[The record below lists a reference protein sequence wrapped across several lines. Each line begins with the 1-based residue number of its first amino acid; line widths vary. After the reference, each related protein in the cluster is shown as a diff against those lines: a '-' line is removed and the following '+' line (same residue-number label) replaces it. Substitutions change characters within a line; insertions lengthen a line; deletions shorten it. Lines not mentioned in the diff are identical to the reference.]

1 LLVSARTGEGI
12 GEVWRA
18 TEGYFKTS
26 RASGELDRRHRA
38 QAVESMHALIAES
51 LCTRFYAS
59 VRVKK

>member
-1 LLVSARTGEGI
+1 
-12 GEVWRA
+12 
-18 TEGYFKTS
+18 
-26 RASGELDRRHRA
+26 LDRRRRA